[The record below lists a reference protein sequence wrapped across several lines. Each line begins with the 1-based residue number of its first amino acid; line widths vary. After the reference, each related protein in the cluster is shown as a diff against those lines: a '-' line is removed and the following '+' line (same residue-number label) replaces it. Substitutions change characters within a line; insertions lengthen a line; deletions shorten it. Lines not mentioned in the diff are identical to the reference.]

1 MFEKLLLML
10 KKYQDEHDLEVYD
23 MIQDGIEKLQDYQQE
38 TVNVP
43 AYTLA
48 ISK

>member
-1 MFEKLLLML
+1 ML
-10 KKYQDEHDLEVYD
+10 KKYQNEHDLEVYD
-23 MIQDGIEKLQDYQQE
+23 MIQDGIEKLQEYQQE
-38 TVNVP
+38 TMNVP

>member
-1 MFEKLLLML
+1 ML
-10 KKYQDEHDLEVYD
+10 RKYQNEHNLEVYD
-23 MIQDGIEKLQDYQQE
+23 MVQDSIEKLEEYQQE
-38 TVNVP
+38 TVNVS

>member
-1 MFEKLLLML
+1 ML
-10 KKYQDEHDLEVYD
+10 RKYQNEHNLEVYD
-23 MIQDGIEKLQDYQQE
+23 MVQDGIEKLEEYQQE

>member
-1 MFEKLLLML
+1 M
-10 KKYQDEHDLEVYD
+10 V
-23 MIQDGIEKLQDYQQE
+23 QDGIEKLEEYQQE

-43 AYTLA
+43 AYILA